1 MRRTLLP
8 TIALAIAVSGATAVA
23 ANAGDRG
30 GERDK
35 PGYGHGQGQG
45 QPGHGGHPGHGH
57 GGGGHPG
64 GGHPGGGHGGGGTP
78 QKTPTAIGTGGAA
91 ATVDVLATDAA
102 IDTLRSGGNA
112 VDAAV
117 AAAGVLGVT
126 EPFSAGIGGGGFM
139 VIRTPSGQ
147 VTTIDGRETAG
158 AAMKPDSFWENGA
171 PLAFNDARW
180 SGLSAGVPGTV
191 AKWDLALKRYGS
203 KPLRK
208 LLKPG
213 IKVASKG
220 FTVDQTF
227 FDQTLP
233 NVDYFNDVPST
244 AAIYLD
250 PDGTPRDVGT
260 TLKNPDLAKTYEYIG
275 RYGADAFYRG
285 PLAKAIANAAQTP
298 PITADANHVWRKG
311 LITEQDL
318 AKYRAIERKPTKVD
332 YKGLEVWGMGP
343 PSSGGSTVG
352 EALNILEGY
361 KPLGADRTQALHRFL
376 EASRYAF
383 ADRGKYLGDPAFVQV
398 PLDCLLSQQFA
409 DARRALITDRAVNA
423 AVPGGDCGPA
433 GVPPTLSD
441 GPSTTHLTIA
451 DDDGMVVSYTFTVE
465 STGGNGI
472 VVPGTGMLLNNELTD
487 FDYTSLTA
495 PNRSDGGKRPRSSM
509 APTIVTKGGK
519 PFIAVGSPGGSMIIT
534 TVLQTLLERL
544 ELGKDLPGAIAAPR
558 VSQRNGATSIAEPEF
573 MTTEAPALT
582 ARYGHAF
589 GTPQA
594 EIGATTGIEF
604 FDRGKMLAAAE
615 PVRRGGG
622 SALVVKPQH

>member
-8 TIALAIAVSGATAVA
+8 TIAVAIAVSGAAAVPA
-23 ANAGDRG
+23 TAGDRG
-30 GERDK
+30 PGGRDRDK
-35 PGYGHGQGQG
+35 P
-45 QPGHGGHPGHGH
+45 GH
-57 GGGGHPG
+57 GGGGHDGPGHGGG
-64 GGHPGGGHGGGGTP
+64 GGHGGPGHGGGGGHGGGP
-78 QKTPTAIGTGGAA
+78 SQPPVKTATAVGTGGAA
-91 ATVDVLATDAA
+91 ATVDLLATDAA
-102 IDTLRSGGNA
+102 IDTLRKGGNA

-139 VIRTPSGQ
+139 VIRTPRGQ

-158 AAMKPDSFWENGA
+158 AAMEPDSFWENGA
-171 PLAFNDARW
+171 ALAFNDARY

-191 AKWDLALKRYGS
+191 AKWDLALKRYGT

-208 LLKPG
+208 LLEPG
-213 IKVASKG
+213 IEVARRG

-233 NVDYFNDVPST
+233 NVDYFDDVPST
-244 AAIYLD
+244 AALYLD
-250 PDGTPRDVGT
+250 PDGTPRDVGS
-260 TLKNPDLAKTYEYIG
+260 TLRNPELARTYEYIG
-275 RYGADAFYRG
+275 RFGADAFYRG
-285 PLAKAIANAAQTP
+285 PLARAIADAAQRP
-298 PITADANHVWRKG
+298 PIAPTANHTWRPG

-361 KPLGADRTQALHRFL
+361 QPLGTDRTQALHRFL

-383 ADRGKYLGDPAFVQV
+383 ADRGKYLGDPAYVTV

-433 GVPPTLSD
+433 GVPPQLSD
-441 GPSTTHLTIA
+441 GPSTTHLTVA
-451 DDDGMVVSYTFTVE
+451 DDKGYVVSYTFTVE

-495 PNRSDGGKRPRSSM
+495 PNRAEGGKRPRSSM
-509 APTIVTKGGK
+509 APTIITRHGK
-519 PFIAVGSPGGSMIIT
+519 PFLAVGSPGGSMIIT

-544 ELGKDLPGAIAAPR
+544 ELGKSLPDAIATPR
-558 VSQRNGATSIAEPEF
+558 VSQRNGATSIGEPAF
-573 MTTEAPALT
+573 MTAEAPALT

-604 FDRGKMLAAAE
+604 FDRGKLLAAAE

-622 SALVVKPQH
+622 SALVVKPQR

>member
-1 MRRTLLP
+1 
-8 TIALAIAVSGATAVA
+8 
-23 ANAGDRG
+23 
-30 GERDK
+30 
-35 PGYGHGQGQG
+35 
-45 QPGHGGHPGHGH
+45 
-57 GGGGHPG
+57 
-64 GGHPGGGHGGGGTP
+64 GGGHGGGGP
-78 QKTPTAIGTGGAA
+78 QQPPVKTATATGTGGAA

-102 IDTLRSGGNA
+102 IQTLKQGGNA

-139 VIRTPSGQ
+139 VIRTPRGQ

-171 PLAFNDARW
+171 ALAFNDARY

-208 LLKPG
+208 LLEPG
-213 IKVASKG
+213 IRVASKG

-227 FDQTLP
+227 YDQTVP
-233 NVDYFNDVPST
+233 NVDYFDDIPST

-250 PDGTPRDVGT
+250 PDGTPRDVGS

-298 PITADANHVWRKG
+298 PTAPTANHDWRKG
-311 LITEQDL
+311 LITEQDI

-361 KPLGADRTQALHRFL
+361 QPLGADRTQALHRFL
-376 EASRYAF
+376 EASRYSF
-383 ADRGKYLGDPAFVQV
+383 ADRGKYLGDPAFVTV

-433 GVPPTLSD
+433 GVTPALSD

-451 DDDGMVVSYTFTVE
+451 DDKGYVVSYTFTVE
-465 STGGNGI
+465 STGGNAI

-495 PNRSDGGKRPRSSM
+495 PNRSEGGKRPRSSM
-509 APTIVTKGGK
+509 APTIITKHGK
-519 PFIAVGSPGGSMIIT
+519 PFLAVGSPGGSMIIT

-558 VSQRNGATSIAEPEF
+558 VSQRNGATSIAEPGF
-573 MTTEAPALT
+573 TEAAALT
-582 ARYGHAF
+582 AQYGHAF

-604 FDRGKMLAAAE
+604 FDRGKLLAAAE

-622 SALVVKPQH
+622 SAMVVKNQR